1 MICGPSG
8 SGKTVF
14 VSKFIKNRDCLMK
27 PLPERIVWC
36 YSIWQKA
43 YDEIE
48 AEFIQGVPDLDYF
61 DGRPT
66 ILVLDNLMYE
76 KVDVVTKYF
85 TRGSHHLNLTI
96 FYLVQ
101 NLFFRGNR
109 TISLNS
115 QIVVLFKNPQDTGQL
130 SFFARQ
136 SFHKHVKEIE
146 AIFSDSTR
154 APHGYLLFDFR
165 SETPDQLRIRT
176 GIFPEDQ
183 QFVYVLT

>member
-1 MICGPSG
+1 MSPPP
-8 SGKTVF
+8 K
-14 VSKFIKNRDCLMK
+14 
-27 PLPERIVWC
+27 RIVWC
-36 YSIWQKA
+36 YTIWQRA

-48 AEFIQGVPDLDYF
+48 ADFVQGVPDFDYF
-61 DGRPT
+61 DGQPT
-66 ILVLDNLMYE
+66 ILVLDDLMEQDLE
-76 KVDVVTKYF
+76 KVTKYF
-85 TRGSHHLNLTI
+85 TRGSHHLKITV

-101 NLFFRGNR
+101 NLFFRGIR

-115 QIVVLFKNPQDTGQL
+115 QIVVLFKNPRDTGQL

-136 SFHKHVKEIE
+136 AFHQHVKEIE
-146 AIFSDSTR
+146 AIFLDSTR